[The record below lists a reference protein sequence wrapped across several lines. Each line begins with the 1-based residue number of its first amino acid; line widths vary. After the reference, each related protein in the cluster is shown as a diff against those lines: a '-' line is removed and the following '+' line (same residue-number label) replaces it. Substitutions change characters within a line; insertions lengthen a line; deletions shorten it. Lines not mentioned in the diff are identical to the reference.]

1 MIRHTT
7 NRWYHGRR
15 VKPEDPVVGSE
26 KQKQA
31 LLDCGQA
38 YDDGLEAEPKPSMSD
53 TKQEIIDYLNA
64 HYIEHDSTSKK
75 AELLE
80 LI

>member
-15 VKPEDPVVGSE
+15 VKPHDPVIGSD
-26 KQKQA
+26 KQKQN
-31 LLDCGQA
+31 LIDCNQA
-38 YDDGLEAEPKPSMSD
+38 YDDGLEAEPKPSMDD
-53 TKQEIIDYLNA
+53 TKAEIIEYLNA
-64 HYIEHDSTSKK
+64 HYIEHNSNATK